1 MFENV
6 GQFEDERDALEQF
19 ILHTKQF
26 LLHIAFEHYFE
37 KFTYSDG
44 DAILFE
50 PLHRAQYQRAL
61 SEYMGSGELERLI
74 RQVHGLTQAQLA
86 HHGLT
91 GAQLG
96 IKREIVRLSEQR
108 FAAQPSGR
116 LFRRLLKAVDLLLDS
131 ILAAAGGSTALREL
145 KEAAGL
151 LPVIP

>member
-74 RQVHGLTQAQLA
+74 RQVAQVQNDLPQLSSLDLSLVLAGAHGSAVL
-86 HHGLT
+86 
-91 GAQLG
+91 GASA
-96 IKREIVRLSEQR
+96 RVDPVTDSRSDWFVRR
-108 FAAQPSGR
+108 MPSAPG
-116 LFRRLLKAVDLLLDS
+116 D
-131 ILAAAGGSTALREL
+131 T
-145 KEAAGL
+145 
-151 LPVIP
+151 LPA